1 MRIRDLVV
9 WAVAL
14 VLLIVVFGFTYLG
27 YRGGYPHRYA
37 YEAFGVDFIILIV
50 LLYGLY
56 TIVKPSVVR
65 QR

>member
-1 MRIRDLVV
+1 MVV
-9 WAVAL
+9 WAVVL

-56 TIVKPSVVR
+56 TMVKPSGVR

>member
-1 MRIRDLVV
+1 
-9 WAVAL
+9 VAL

-56 TIVKPSVVR
+56 TMVKPSGVR

>member
-1 MRIRDLVV
+1 MVV

>member
-1 MRIRDLVV
+1 MVV

-56 TIVKPSVVR
+56 TMVKPSGVR

>member
-1 MRIRDLVV
+1 MRLRDLVM

-14 VLLIVVFGFTYLG
+14 VLLMVVFGFTYLG

-37 YEAFGVDFIILIV
+37 YEAFGVEFIVLIV

-56 TIVKPSVVR
+56 TIVKPSGVGKR
-65 QR
+65 